1 MMFTL
6 WESFRSALESI
17 RAHGF
22 RSVLTS
28 LGIIIGVMS
37 VIAVVSIVQGLSH
50 TVNAQFEGLGSNTLT
65 VRSYTPF
72 KKALQG
78 QFARLTHEDME
89 LIERRVDGI
98 SHITPVLFSQSG
110 AQGRIAYRAQESF
123 SQVYGV
129 GSDWM
134 EVNGSFPDTG
144 RALTREDD
152 QRRRLVCLIGLDVIE
167 NLELPE
173 DPIGEYFRVN
183 NEWCRIIGVMEER
196 GEIFG
201 FSQDDYVMMPYGTA
215 RRMQGASRTL
225 DIQVQLM
232 VEDMERRDEVKARI
246 RRLLRQEHGLKAG
259 EADDFRIQTSEQL
272 TESFNAIISTI
283 TAAVGGIVGVSLL
296 VGGIGIMNIM
306 LVSVTERTREIGIL
320 KALGA
325 TRSDILLQFLIE
337 AVLLCLVG
345 GLIGIALGYGVGAL
359 AATLMPGFP
368 PAYVPTWAILLS
380 FGFSAG
386 VGVVFGIIPAA
397 KAAKLDPIDAL
408 RYE

>member
-1 MMFTL
+1 MFML
-6 WESFRSALESI
+6 WESVRSALASI

-22 RSVLTS
+22 RSILTS

-37 VIAVVSIVQGLSH
+37 VIAVVSIVQGLSA

-78 QFARLTHEDME
+78 QYARLSNEDME
-89 LIERRVDGI
+89 LIRRRIDGI
-98 SHITPVLFSQSG
+98 SHITPILYSQSG
-110 AQGRIAYRAQESF
+110 AQGRIAYRSQESF
-123 SQVYGV
+123 SQVFGV
-129 GSDWM
+129 GPDWM
-134 EVNGSFPDTG
+134 EVNSSFPETG
-144 RALTREDD
+144 RALAREDD
-152 QRRRLVCLIGLDVIE
+152 QRRRLVCLIGTEVIK
-167 NLELPE
+167 NLELPDE
-173 DPIGEYFRVN
+173 PIGEYFRVN
-183 NEWCRIIGVMEER
+183 NDWCRIIGVMEQR
-196 GEIFG
+196 GELFG

-215 RRMQGASRTL
+215 RRMQGSSRDL
-225 DIQVQLM
+225 DIQVQLL
-232 VEDMERRDEVKARI
+232 VEDMERQDEVIARI
-246 RRLLRQEHGLKAG
+246 RRLLRQEHDLKAG
-259 EADDFRIQTSEQL
+259 DADDFRIQTSEQL

-283 TAAVGGIVGVSLL
+283 TAAVVGIVGVSLV

-325 TRSDILLQFLIE
+325 TRRDILLQFLIE
-337 AVLLCLVG
+337 AVMLCLVG

-359 AATLMPGFP
+359 AATLLPGFP
-368 PAYVPTWAILLS
+368 PAYVPGWAILLS

-386 VGVVFGIIPAA
+386 VGVIFGIIPAA
-397 KAAKLDPIDAL
+397 KASQLDPIDAL

>member
-1 MMFTL
+1 MFML
-6 WESFRSALESI
+6 WESVRSALASI

-22 RSVLTS
+22 RSILTS

-37 VIAVVSIVQGLSH
+37 VIAVVSIVQGLSA

-78 QFARLTHEDME
+78 QFARLSNVDME
-89 LIERRVDGI
+89 LIRRRIDGI
-98 SHITPVLFSQSG
+98 SHITPILYSQSG
-110 AQGRIAYRAQESF
+110 AQGRIAYRSQESF
-123 SQVYGV
+123 SQVFGV
-129 GSDWM
+129 GPDWM
-134 EVNGSFPDTG
+134 EVNSSFPETG
-144 RALTREDD
+144 RALAREDD
-152 QRRRLVCLIGLDVIE
+152 QRRRLVCLIGTEVIK
-167 NLELPE
+167 NLELPDE
-173 DPIGEYFRVN
+173 PIGEYFRVN
-183 NEWCRIIGVMEER
+183 NDWCRIIGVMEQR
-196 GEIFG
+196 GELFG

-215 RRMQGASRTL
+215 RRMQGSSRDL
-225 DIQVQLM
+225 DIQVQLL
-232 VEDMERRDEVKARI
+232 VEDMERQDEVIARI

-259 EADDFRIQTSEQL
+259 DADDFRIQTSEQL

-283 TAAVGGIVGVSLL
+283 TAAVVGIVGVSLL

-325 TRSDILLQFLIE
+325 TRRDILLQFLIE
-337 AVLLCLVG
+337 AVMLCLVG

-359 AATLMPGFP
+359 AATLLPGFP
-368 PAYVPTWAILLS
+368 PAYVPGWAILLS

-386 VGVVFGIIPAA
+386 VGVIFGIIPAA
-397 KAAKLDPIDAL
+397 KASQLDPIDAL

>member
-1 MMFTL
+1 MFML
-6 WESFRSALESI
+6 WESVRSALASI

-22 RSVLTS
+22 RSILTS

-37 VIAVVSIVQGLSH
+37 VIAVVSIVQGLSA

-78 QFARLTHEDME
+78 QFARLSNEDME
-89 LIERRVDGI
+89 LIRRRIDGI
-98 SHITPVLFSQSG
+98 SHITPILYSQSG
-110 AQGRIAYRAQESF
+110 AQGRIAYRSQESF
-123 SQVYGV
+123 SQVFGV
-129 GSDWM
+129 GPDWM
-134 EVNGSFPDTG
+134 EVNSSFPETG
-144 RALTREDD
+144 RALAREDD
-152 QRRRLVCLIGLDVIE
+152 QRRRLVCLIGTEVIK
-167 NLELPE
+167 NLKLPDE
-173 DPIGEYFRVN
+173 PIGEYFRVN
-183 NEWCRIIGVMEER
+183 NDWCRIIGVMEQR
-196 GEIFG
+196 GELFG

-215 RRMQGASRTL
+215 RRMQGSSRDL
-225 DIQVQLM
+225 DIQVQLL
-232 VEDMERRDEVKARI
+232 VEDMERQDEVIARI

-259 EADDFRIQTSEQL
+259 DADDFRIQTSEQL

-283 TAAVGGIVGVSLL
+283 TAAVVGIVGVSLL

-325 TRSDILLQFLIE
+325 TRRDILLQFLIE
-337 AVLLCLVG
+337 AVMLCLVG

-359 AATLMPGFP
+359 AATLLPGFP
-368 PAYVPTWAILLS
+368 PAYVPGWAILLS

-386 VGVVFGIIPAA
+386 VGVIFGIIPAA
-397 KAAKLDPIDAL
+397 KASQLDPIDAL

>member
-1 MMFTL
+1 MFML
-6 WESFRSALESI
+6 WESVRSALASI

-22 RSVLTS
+22 RSILTS

-37 VIAVVSIVQGLSH
+37 VIAVVSIVQGLSA

-78 QFARLTHEDME
+78 QYARLSNEDME
-89 LIERRVDGI
+89 LIRRRIDGI
-98 SHITPVLFSQSG
+98 SHITPILYSQSG
-110 AQGRIAYRAQESF
+110 AQGRIAYRSQESF
-123 SQVYGV
+123 SQVFGV
-129 GSDWM
+129 GPDWM
-134 EVNGSFPDTG
+134 EVNSSFPETG
-144 RALTREDD
+144 RALAREDD
-152 QRRRLVCLIGLDVIE
+152 QRRRLVCLIGTEVIK
-167 NLELPE
+167 NLELPDE
-173 DPIGEYFRVN
+173 PIGEYFRVN
-183 NEWCRIIGVMEER
+183 NDWCRIIGVMEQR
-196 GEIFG
+196 GELFG

-215 RRMQGASRTL
+215 RRMQGSSRDL
-225 DIQVQLM
+225 DIQVQLL
-232 VEDMERRDEVKARI
+232 VEDMERQDEVIARI

-259 EADDFRIQTSEQL
+259 DADDFRIQTSEQL

-283 TAAVGGIVGVSLL
+283 TAAVVGIVGVSLV

-325 TRSDILLQFLIE
+325 TRRDILLQFLIE
-337 AVLLCLVG
+337 AVMLCLVG
-345 GLIGIALGYGVGAL
+345 GLIGIALGYAVGAL
-359 AATLMPGFP
+359 AATLLPGFP
-368 PAYVPTWAILLS
+368 PAYVPGWAILLS

-386 VGVVFGIIPAA
+386 VGVIFGIIPAA
-397 KAAKLDPIDAL
+397 KASQLDPIDAL

>member
-1 MMFTL
+1 MFML
-6 WESFRSALESI
+6 WESLRSALESI

-22 RSVLTS
+22 RSILTS

-37 VIAVVSIVQGLSH
+37 VIAVVSIVQGLSQ
-50 TVNAQFEGLGSNTLT
+50 TVNAQFENLGSNTLS

-78 QFARLTHEDME
+78 QRARLSNEDME
-89 LIERRVDGI
+89 LIARRIEGI
-98 SHITPVLFSQSG
+98 SHITPVLFSQSNS
-110 AQGRIAYRAQESF
+110 QGRISFRSQESF
-123 SQVYGV
+123 SQVYGI
-129 GSDWM
+129 GPDWM
-134 EVNGSFPDTG
+134 EINGSFPETG
-144 RALTREDD
+144 RPLTREDD
-152 QRRRLVCLIGLDVIE
+152 QRRRLVCLIGVDVID

-183 NEWCRIIGVMEER
+183 NEWCRIIGVMEAR
-196 GEIFG
+196 GKIFG
-201 FSQDDYVMMPYGTA
+201 FSQDDYVMMSYGTA
-215 RRMQGASRTL
+215 RRMQGGSRDL
-225 DIQVQLM
+225 DIQVQM
-232 VEDMERRDEVKARI
+232 TIEDMDQLEEVKGRI

-259 EADDFRIQTSEQL
+259 EPDDFRIETSEQL
-272 TESFNAIISTI
+272 TESFNAIIQTI

-325 TRSDILLQFLIE
+325 TRRDILLQFLIE
-337 AVLLCLVG
+337 AVMLCLVG
-345 GLIGIALGYGVGAL
+345 GLIGIALGYGLGAL
-359 AATLMPGFP
+359 VATLLPGFP
-368 PAYVPTWAILLS
+368 PAFVPTWAILLS

-386 VGVVFGIIPAA
+386 VGIVFGIIPAA
-397 KAAKLDPIDAL
+397 KAARLDPIDAL

>member
-1 MMFTL
+1 MFML
-6 WESFRSALESI
+6 WESVRSALASI

-22 RSVLTS
+22 RSILTS

-37 VIAVVSIVQGLSH
+37 VIAVVSIVQGLSA

-78 QFARLTHEDME
+78 QYARLSNEDME
-89 LIERRVDGI
+89 LIRRRIDGI
-98 SHITPVLFSQSG
+98 SHITPILYSQSG
-110 AQGRIAYRAQESF
+110 AQGRIAYRSQESF
-123 SQVYGV
+123 SQVFGV
-129 GSDWM
+129 GPDWM
-134 EVNGSFPDTG
+134 EVNSSFPETG
-144 RALTREDD
+144 RALAREDD
-152 QRRRLVCLIGLDVIE
+152 QRRRLVCLIGTEVIK
-167 NLELPE
+167 NLELPDE
-173 DPIGEYFRVN
+173 PIGEYFRVN
-183 NEWCRIIGVMEER
+183 NDWCRIIGVMEQR
-196 GEIFG
+196 GELFG

-215 RRMQGASRTL
+215 RRMQGSSRDL
-225 DIQVQLM
+225 DIQVQLL
-232 VEDMERRDEVKARI
+232 VEDMERQDEVIARI

-283 TAAVGGIVGVSLL
+283 TAAVVGIVGVSLL

-325 TRSDILLQFLIE
+325 TRRDILLQFLIE
-337 AVLLCLVG
+337 AVMLCLVG

-359 AATLMPGFP
+359 AATLLPGFP
-368 PAYVPTWAILLS
+368 PAYVPGWAILLS

-386 VGVVFGIIPAA
+386 VGVIFGIIPAA
-397 KAAKLDPIDAL
+397 KASQLDPIDAL

>member
-1 MMFTL
+1 MFML
-6 WESFRSALESI
+6 WESVRSALASI

-22 RSVLTS
+22 RSILTS

-37 VIAVVSIVQGLSH
+37 VIAVVSIVQGLSA

-78 QFARLTHEDME
+78 QFARLSNEDME
-89 LIERRVDGI
+89 LIRRRIEGI
-98 SHITPVLFSQSG
+98 SHITPILYSQSG
-110 AQGRIAYRAQESF
+110 AQGRIAYRSQESF
-123 SQVYGV
+123 SQVFGV
-129 GSDWM
+129 GPDWM
-134 EVNGSFPDTG
+134 EVNSSFPETG
-144 RALTREDD
+144 RALAREDD
-152 QRRRLVCLIGLDVIE
+152 QRRRLVCLIGTEVIK
-167 NLELPE
+167 NLKLPDE
-173 DPIGEYFRVN
+173 PIGEYFRVN
-183 NEWCRIIGVMEER
+183 NDWCRIIGVMEQR
-196 GEIFG
+196 GELFG

-215 RRMQGASRTL
+215 RRMQGSSRDL
-225 DIQVQLM
+225 DIQVQLL
-232 VEDMERRDEVKARI
+232 VEDMERQDEVIARI

-259 EADDFRIQTSEQL
+259 DADDFRIQTSEQL

-283 TAAVGGIVGVSLL
+283 TAAVVGIVGVSLL

-325 TRSDILLQFLIE
+325 TRRDILLQFLIE
-337 AVLLCLVG
+337 AVMLCLVG

-359 AATLMPGFP
+359 AATLLPGFP
-368 PAYVPTWAILLS
+368 PAYVPGWAILLS

-386 VGVVFGIIPAA
+386 VGVIFGIIPAA
-397 KAAKLDPIDAL
+397 KASQLDPIDAL

>member
-1 MMFTL
+1 MFML
-6 WESFRSALESI
+6 WESLRSALESI

-78 QFARLTHEDME
+78 QLARLSHEDME
-89 LIERRVDGI
+89 LIERRVEGI

-110 AQGRIAYRAQESF
+110 AQGRISYRSQESF

-134 EVNGSFPDTG
+134 DVNGSYPETG
-144 RALTREDD
+144 RPLTREDD
-152 QRRRLVCLIGLDVIE
+152 QRRRLVCLIGVDVVE

-183 NEWCRIIGVMEER
+183 NDWCKVVGVMEPR
-196 GEIFG
+196 GELFG

-215 RRMQGASRTL
+215 RRMQGASRSL
-225 DIQVQLM
+225 DIQVQLL
-232 VEDMERRDEVKARI
+232 VEDPERMEEVKNRI

-325 TRSDILLQFLIE
+325 TRQDILLQFLIE
-337 AVLLCLVG
+337 AVMLCLVG

-359 AATLMPGFP
+359 AATLLPGFP
-368 PAYVPTWAILLS
+368 PAFVPTWAILLS

-386 VGVVFGIIPAA
+386 VGIVFGIIPAA